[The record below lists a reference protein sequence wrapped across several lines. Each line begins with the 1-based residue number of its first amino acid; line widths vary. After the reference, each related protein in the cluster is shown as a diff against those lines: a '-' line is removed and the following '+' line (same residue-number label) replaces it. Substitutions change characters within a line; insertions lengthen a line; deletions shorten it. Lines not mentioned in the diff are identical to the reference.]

1 MLNLMPRASFYAP
14 VAERP
19 QEDDLSAYLAFLD
32 RRNGSID
39 PTQAYP
45 HREAWLASTLD
56 WNAHYEGAQADLL
69 ERNYVRYDPATEAS
83 AAELALLAFVKVN
96 AGEAY
101 GVEVVSQ
108 KRHGKRN
115 GGALFDRV
123 ERVISQEETYHTRI
137 LVGAARQ
144 FGLPAPS
151 QAWRPPLALKVLI
164 GTLAYSPKA
173 IFHPILLASEIAG
186 VFTFNWMLN
195 RVGEVFAKAPAL
207 RDTMQARLSEILIDE
222 IGHIAFN
229 RMAVGPTGLAVA
241 RALAPHIAKAT
252 SDMTPEFQALGW
264 DAHTTSQVAS
274 FDLAMLPEHVRRE
287 AFFV

>member
-1 MLNLMPRASFYAP
+1 MLNLMPRTSFYAP

-19 QEDDLSAYLAFLD
+19 QEDDLGAYLTFLE
-32 RRNGSID
+32 RRNGTID

-45 HREAWLASTLD
+45 HREAWLASTLS
-56 WNAHYEGAQADLL
+56 WGASYEGAQHDLL
-69 ERNYVRYDPATEAS
+69 ERNYVRYEPATGAT
-83 AAELALLAFVKVN
+83 AAELALLAFVKMN

-101 GVEVVSQ
+101 GVEVVSRM
-108 KRHGKRN
+108 RHGKRE
-115 GGALFDRV
+115 GSSLFERV

-144 FGLPAPS
+144 FSLAAPTKS
-151 QAWRPPLALKVLI
+151 WRPPLALKALI

-186 VFTFNWMLN
+186 VFTFNWMLK
-195 RVGEVFAKAPAL
+195 RVGEVFSKSPGV
-207 RDTMQARLSEILIDE
+207 RDTMEARLSEILIDE

-252 SDMTPEFQALGW
+252 SDMTPEFRALGW
-264 DAHTTSQVAS
+264 NAHTTSQVES
-274 FDLAMLPEHVRRE
+274 FDLASLPEHVRRE
-287 AFFV
+287 AFFA